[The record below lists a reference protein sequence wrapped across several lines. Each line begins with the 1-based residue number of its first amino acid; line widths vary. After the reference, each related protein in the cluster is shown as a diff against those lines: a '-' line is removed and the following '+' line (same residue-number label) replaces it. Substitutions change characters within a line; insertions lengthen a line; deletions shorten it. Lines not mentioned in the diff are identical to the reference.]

1 MRMLRTIILDILI
14 FILVNVLCFSM
25 LCPSIINS
33 AIQND
38 EITQEM
44 TNKVMTVINQ
54 YTYRLPDITI
64 KKIQADISQSQSMTA
79 LTSKYSQA
87 IIKQMATGEE
97 NKEDMTPYINNLAQ
111 ECFEIVEKDTDI
123 TLPSILKTSLTKL
136 ISSGLVSQGIDQYV
150 DDYISKQSPKRL
162 KMIQIFYQLTLDSNR
177 MIMGVILIVLCL
189 IQLIVDKLYG
199 LTALGVT
206 GVLSGLCVS
215 YIMPLAISEGA
226 SSYLNRTVIF
236 DPSILRTPGMMIC
249 GISVVVVIIA
259 QLIMRKTA
267 RKVI

>member
-1 MRMLRTIILDILI
+1 MRMLRTIVLDILI

-64 KKIQADISQSQSMTA
+64 KKIQADISQSESMTA

-97 NKEDMTPYINNLAQ
+97 NKEDMTPYINNL
-111 ECFEIVEKDTDI
+111 
-123 TLPSILKTSLTKL
+123 
-136 ISSGLVSQGIDQYV
+136 
-150 DDYISKQSPKRL
+150 
-162 KMIQIFYQLTLDSNR
+162 
-177 MIMGVILIVLCL
+177 
-189 IQLIVDKLYG
+189 
-199 LTALGVT
+199 
-206 GVLSGLCVS
+206 
-215 YIMPLAISEGA
+215 
-226 SSYLNRTVIF
+226 LN
-236 DPSILRTPGMMIC
+236 
-249 GISVVVVIIA
+249 
-259 QLIMRKTA
+259 
-267 RKVI
+267 

>member
-1 MRMLRTIILDILI
+1 MRMLRTIVLDILI

-64 KKIQADISQSQSMTA
+64 KKIQADISQSESMTA

-87 IIKQMATGEE
+87 IIKQMATGED

-123 TLPSILKTSLTKL
+123 ILPSILKTSLTKL
-136 ISSGLVSQGIDQYV
+136 ISSGLVSQGIDQYL
-150 DDYISKQSPKRL
+150 S
-162 KMIQIFYQLTLDSNR
+162 
-177 MIMGVILIVLCL
+177 LIH
-189 IQLIVDKLYG
+189 I
-199 LTALGVT
+199 
-206 GVLSGLCVS
+206 
-215 YIMPLAISEGA
+215 
-226 SSYLNRTVIF
+226 
-236 DPSILRTPGMMIC
+236 
-249 GISVVVVIIA
+249 
-259 QLIMRKTA
+259 
-267 RKVI
+267 